1 MMTLAPGSTAWAAG
15 ARLRPATRTV
25 PVAATAPVTV
35 RRKGMVLLCGCP
47 RSEVA
52 RPLRES
58 DERPHVRFATPA
70 PEGSLDNKWGTFG
83 FSAQVGRP
91 ADTCRPHGIHGSG
104 PRPGEGR
111 GPLVAPGQAS
121 GCSRGSGVAS
131 TPASLRWASVI
142 GAGASVSGS
151 TPPPD
156 LGKAM

>member
-58 DERPHVRFATPA
+58 DERPHVRFTTPA

-91 ADTCRPHGIHGSG
+91 ADTCRPPEKPSLSGARDGS
-104 PRPGEGR
+104 P
-111 GPLVAPGQAS
+111 
-121 GCSRGSGVAS
+121 
-131 TPASLRWASVI
+131 
-142 GAGASVSGS
+142 
-151 TPPPD
+151 
-156 LGKAM
+156 